1 MVEIAFFNSFEN
13 ASDTKK
19 CVIRWLAKN
28 NKRQDRKPNC
38 FIHPIVLF
46 GQKGLPQKDSVCQ
59 HQQLFFSH
67 WQKQAKIIINV
78 WWFDDIAACFPSMRD
93 GDSHGPR
100 DSPL

>member
-1 MVEIAFFNSFEN
+1 MSVNGRIAFFNSFEN
-13 ASDTKK
+13 AIDTKK

-59 HQQLFFSH
+59 HRLFFSL
-67 WQKQAKIIINV
+67 AKTSRN
-78 WWFDDIAACFPSMRD
+78 
-93 GDSHGPR
+93 HHQ
-100 DSPL
+100 